1 MVLEQAF
8 AGAIAPHSLLINLA
22 FLLPEPTGITTYAAQ
37 IYPRLQALDPTL
49 LIPQAKPS
57 YRYHLVPTHMTSAQG
72 LLGHGRRLLW
82 TQRQLPEIYRQLG
95 SRLLFSPLPEAP
107 LGTNCRFVV
116 MVHDL
121 IPLRFPSPLSPLTY
135 YYRYYLPRILDQA
148 EHILCN
154 SMATARDL
162 GRFFGIAAH
171 KISPILLAYDREH
184 FRPLGES
191 TQPYFLYLGRLQ
203 PYKNLQRLITAF
215 AALELG
221 PEYELWISGHPDR
234 RFLNRYQRQVRQLGL
249 SNRVKFL
256 GYVPYSQLPQLLNRA
271 IVLVF
276 PSLWE
281 GFGLPVLEA
290 MACGTPVITSDRG
303 ALPEVVGD
311 AALTVNPYLI
321 SGLTQAMGRVA
332 TEPQLRSD
340 LRRAGLARA
349 KNFSWEQ
356 TAQAT
361 LEVLQSFVI

>member
-1 MVLEQAF
+1 
-8 AGAIAPHSLLINLA
+8 
-22 FLLPEPTGITTYAAQ
+22 
-37 IYPRLQALDPTL
+37 
-49 LIPQAKPS
+49 
-57 YRYHLVPTHMTSAQG
+57 
-72 LLGHGRRLLW
+72 
-82 TQRQLPEIYRQLG
+82 
-95 SRLLFSPLPEAP
+95 
-107 LGTNCRFVV
+107 
-116 MVHDL
+116 
-121 IPLRFPSPLSPLTY
+121 
-135 YYRYYLPRILDQA
+135 
-148 EHILCN
+148 
-154 SMATARDL
+154 
-162 GRFFGIAAH
+162 
-171 KISPILLAYDREH
+171 
-184 FRPLGES
+184 
-191 TQPYFLYLGRLQ
+191 
-203 PYKNLQRLITAF
+203 
-215 AALELG
+215 
-221 PEYELWISGHPDR
+221 
-234 RFLNRYQRQVRQLGL
+234 VRQLGL

-271 IVLVF
+271 IALVF